1 MFISACCLLTALFL
15 SPLFHYIW
23 LQPGT
28 GNANFYFAAS
38 LVHAFGQLEY
48 QNRLT
53 GLSTSC
59 APSPRTV
66 ARSSSSSL
74 LRKGGR
80 NTYNR
85 YHANGSNNSAG
96 INSSDEGFDRLFYKP
111 RRSQPVVHPAS
122 EIPFCE
128 LEYQNRL
135 TGLSTSCAPSP
146 RTVARSSSSSLL
158 RKGGRNTYNRY
169 HANGSNNSAGINS
182 SDEGFDR
189 LFYKPR
195 RSQPVVHPASEIPF
209 CENCRAMDEEMSRE
223 SDSVTGSPVNNDN
236 NNHLPEEMIH
246 DDEEES
252 RSWVMRMPVGPW
264 WCEDCQESV
273 TSSNLTI
280 SQLFAILR
288 QWTPYAQLQLITIV
302 EEIFRRGAHVDDRDG
317 LSDMT
322 LLHFTAKSGALG
334 DEQASCRIANY
345 LLDEGANLEA
355 RCKWTDMTPLHYA
368 AYFDCPLLADLLINR
383 GACIS
388 ARTCLIDHSTP
399 LHLAASQ
406 LSLGT
411 ARILIQAADFS
422 VTKTGQR
429 YDAKDA
435 KDDEGANLE
444 ARCKWTDMTPLHYA
458 AYFDCPLLADLLIN
472 RGACIS
478 ARTCLIDH
486 STPLHLAASQLSLGT
501 ARILIQ
507 AADFSVTKTGQRYD
521 AKDAKDGQLPEP
533 LCTLRDLLAELLRP
547 TSPQQTEDID
557 IEKRIIQATSN
568 DYSTNYRNE
577 HITNN
582 YVNNQSLPTEN
593 SHSQQSTCSGVDWLV
608 ESENRMKQ
616 QPCCTG
622 LFSYNIPVYP
632 SQSLMNS
639 RIAVI
644 KAESGFLSPRT
655 KRSPTNIQQQPNINN
670 DTKSPTTSQ
679 SKKFT
684 VSAKVTLQSMGL
696 ALGDRVCIAPGN
708 STPSSSS
715 AIPISGKNQSPLTT
729 TGVSGRIG
737 KLRYCGSVS
746 FGSGIWVG
754 VELDEPV
761 GRNNGSVAG
770 VKSENR
776 MKQQPCCTGLFSYN
790 IPVYP
795 SQSLMNSRIAVIK
808 AESGFL
814 SPRTKRSPTNIQQQ
828 PNINNDTKSPTTSQS
843 KKFTVSAKVTLQSM
857 GLALGDRVCIAPGN
871 STPSSSSAIPISG
884 KNQSPLTTTGVSGR
898 IGKLRYCGSVSFGS
912 GIWVGVELDE
922 PVGRNN
928 GSVAGIQ
935 YFSCPNQ
942 HGIFAPIGRVYKTVN
957 IDGKQNW
964 HPVTSST
971 NTTNS
976 TIVNRRSNN
985 SLNTSITSKKLNNL
999 KEDNRSNSSSNSS
1012 GSTSGNN
1019 TPKKRLPS
1027 SRSSYAISSTTI
1039 TSIPLSTDTSLID
1052 HHKHPTTV
1060 SSQLSRTPTPP
1071 STLQSPGNFS
1081 HVTAKI
1087 DTGLRVRS
1095 PDISRSHHFQIG
1107 DRVLVAGQRRGV
1119 LRFIGQTQFAPGIWY
1134 GIELEQAV
1142 GKNNGSI
1149 NGIRYFDCAVGH
1161 GIFAPISRIQK
1172 LPTRPNTPN
1181 LNKVS
1186 DNPTMMTTS
1195 YHSEQVDG
1203 VASRSWCCRRT
1214 PWSSTTSPMI
1224 GRAVIGRPPLPTE
1237 LVNALKA
1244 VGRVPVESV
1253 EEPVFYLTEG
1263 MQVLC
1268 AGEIGIWL
1276 GIELRKPRG
1285 RHDGCVAGRRY
1296 FTCRPGHGLLVRPA
1310 RVFCH
1315 GINAVNLLPPA
1326 LAELERQLAIKRQES
1341 ANSCNSGSSRVS
1353 SANSINSDNEQSSR
1367 ISV

>member
-1 MFISACCLLTALFL
+1 
-15 SPLFHYIW
+15 
-23 LQPGT
+23 
-28 GNANFYFAAS
+28 
-38 LVHAFGQLEY
+38 
-48 QNRLT
+48 
-53 GLSTSC
+53 
-59 APSPRTV
+59 
-66 ARSSSSSL
+66 
-74 LRKGGR
+74 
-80 NTYNR
+80 
-85 YHANGSNNSAG
+85 
-96 INSSDEGFDRLFYKP
+96 
-111 RRSQPVVHPAS
+111 
-122 EIPFCE
+122 
-128 LEYQNRL
+128 
-135 TGLSTSCAPSP
+135 
-146 RTVARSSSSSLL
+146 
-158 RKGGRNTYNRY
+158 
-169 HANGSNNSAGINS
+169 
-182 SDEGFDR
+182 
-189 LFYKPR
+189 
-195 RSQPVVHPASEIPF
+195 
-209 CENCRAMDEEMSRE
+209 MDEEMSKE
-223 SDSVTGSPVNNDN
+223 YDSVTGSPVNNDN

-435 KDDEGANLE
+435 KDGYG
-444 ARCKWTDMTPLHYA
+444 RTPYE
-458 AYFDCPLLADLLIN
+458 
-472 RGACIS
+472 
-478 ARTCLIDH
+478 CLPP
-486 STPLHLAASQLSLGT
+486 S
-501 ARILIQ
+501 
-507 AADFSVTKTGQRYD
+507 
-521 AKDAKDGQLPEP
+521 GQLPEP

-547 TSPQQTEDID
+547 TSPQQTDDID

-632 SQSLMNS
+632 SQSVMNN

-708 STPSSSS
+708 STPSSS
-715 AIPISGKNQSPLTT
+715 AIPISGKS
-729 TGVSGRIG
+729 
-737 KLRYCGSVS
+737 
-746 FGSGIWVG
+746 
-754 VELDEPV
+754 
-761 GRNNGSVAG
+761 
-770 VKSENR
+770 
-776 MKQQPCCTGLFSYN
+776 
-790 IPVYP
+790 
-795 SQSLMNSRIAVIK
+795 
-808 AESGFL
+808 
-814 SPRTKRSPTNIQQQ
+814 
-828 PNINNDTKSPTTSQS
+828 
-843 KKFTVSAKVTLQSM
+843 
-857 GLALGDRVCIAPGN
+857 
-871 STPSSSSAIPISG
+871 
-884 KNQSPLTTTGVSGR
+884 QSPLTTTGVSGR

-976 TIVNRRSNN
+976 TIVNR
-985 SLNTSITSKKLNNL
+985 
-999 KEDNRSNSSSNSS
+999 
-1012 GSTSGNN
+1012 
-1019 TPKKRLPS
+1019 
-1027 SRSSYAISSTTI
+1027 
-1039 TSIPLSTDTSLID
+1039 
-1052 HHKHPTTV
+1052 HHRKHPTTV
-1060 SSQLSRTPTPP
+1060 PSQLSRTPTPP

-1087 DTGLRVRS
+1087 DTG
-1095 PDISRSHHFQIG
+1095 
-1107 DRVLVAGQRRGV
+1107 
-1119 LRFIGQTQFAPGIWY
+1119 
-1134 GIELEQAV
+1134 
-1142 GKNNGSI
+1142 K
-1149 NGIRYFDCAVGH
+1149 
-1161 GIFAPISRIQK
+1161 
-1172 LPTRPNTPN
+1172 
-1181 LNKVS
+1181 
-1186 DNPTMMTTS
+1186 
-1195 YHSEQVDG
+1195 
-1203 VASRSWCCRRT
+1203 
-1214 PWSSTTSPMI
+1214 
-1224 GRAVIGRPPLPTE
+1224 
-1237 LVNALKA
+1237 
-1244 VGRVPVESV
+1244 
-1253 EEPVFYLTEG
+1253 
-1263 MQVLC
+1263 
-1268 AGEIGIWL
+1268 
-1276 GIELRKPRG
+1276 
-1285 RHDGCVAGRRY
+1285 
-1296 FTCRPGHGLLVRPA
+1296 
-1310 RVFCH
+1310 
-1315 GINAVNLLPPA
+1315 
-1326 LAELERQLAIKRQES
+1326 
-1341 ANSCNSGSSRVS
+1341 
-1353 SANSINSDNEQSSR
+1353 
-1367 ISV
+1367 